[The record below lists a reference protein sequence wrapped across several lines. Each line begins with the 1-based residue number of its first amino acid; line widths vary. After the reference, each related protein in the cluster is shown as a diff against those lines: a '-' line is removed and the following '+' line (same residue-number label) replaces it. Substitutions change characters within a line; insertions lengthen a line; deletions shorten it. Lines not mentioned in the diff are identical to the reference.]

1 MKLDKKILYLTLY
14 WILYSGLIEIYII
27 RTPFI
32 PIVADFLLII
42 LLLKKTAF
50 KVSQIKKSLGYVIPT
65 IIYLFITLGTISSL
79 LNLIAVP
86 TYLWGLHYYI
96 RYWILLIC
104 AHKTFNKFDVL
115 KIKCILYKATYINI
129 ILCIIQ
135 VAMGIKGDPLG
146 GTFSGGNAEIALL
159 IIIMTII
166 VSCDYFYKYISLK
179 KALLIV
185 CGFLFIAILGE
196 IKFLYFVIP
205 ICIYGCYIF
214 IKRFSIKP
222 IIILVIL
229 FFTFIPIMKGILSLY
244 YDRNYVEMVFDEN
257 KIPNKQYHCYNYAGH
272 HMPKVFPDSG
282 YKFTDLFHE
291 MFEPCDQ
298 LKQTY
303 LTLGIKEKEYVS
315 CHFRFVNALEK
326 FENTFFENYLKKPE
340 DRERLIKR
348 CKEGIKEV
356 IEMNPNKGIYIFS
369 DSKIFLNS
377 LKDLPVKVLPHNDI
391 AHISENVKS
400 NAAFKTVFDLYV
412 MSKGNAVYRFQAPE
426 LYSISHYALLAATI
440 GDIPFNNINV

>member
-1 MKLDKKILYLTLY
+1 MRLDKKILYFILY

-42 LLLKKTAF
+42 LLIKRTAF
-50 KVSQIKKSLGYVIPT
+50 KASQIKKCLGHVIPI

-79 LNLIAVP
+79 LNLITVP

-104 AHKTFNKFDVL
+104 AYRTFNKHDVL
-115 KIKCILYKATYINI
+115 KIKRILYKATFINI

-159 IIIMTII
+159 IIMMTII

-205 ICIYGCYIF
+205 LCMYGCYTF
-214 IKRFSIKP
+214 IKKGSIKP
-222 IIILVIL
+222 IIILIIL
-229 FFTFIPIMKGILSLY
+229 FFTFIPIMKGVLSLY
-244 YDRNYVEMVFDEN
+244 YDENYVEMVFDEN
-257 KIPNKQYHCYNYAGH
+257 KIDENIHSAHNFQERGMNRGTSVQIVTTYILKNKYDLLFGKGIGAGSASSLFSSSIYQEFRDTNYYNFTLAYVLVECGWIGLILFCLTYA
-272 HMPKVFPDSG
+272 F
-282 YKFTDLFHE
+282 LFLH
-291 MFEPCDQ
+291 FFRI
-298 LKQTY
+298 Y
-303 LTLGIKEKEYVS
+303 LTYTDSQIKYWTICGSLGSVMTGMLIWY
-315 CHFRFVNALEK
+315 NAEVL
-326 FENTFFENYLKKPE
+326 FAFYIYFFFYSICFIAI
-340 DRERLIKR
+340 RERKQFLRDQIKINGKSI
-348 CKEGIKEV
+348 C
-356 IEMNPNKGIYIFS
+356 
-369 DSKIFLNS
+369 NS
-377 LKDLPVKVLPHNDI
+377 SCI
-391 AHISENVKS
+391 Q
-400 NAAFKTVFDLYV
+400 
-412 MSKGNAVYRFQAPE
+412 R
-426 LYSISHYALLAATI
+426 
-440 GDIPFNNINV
+440 